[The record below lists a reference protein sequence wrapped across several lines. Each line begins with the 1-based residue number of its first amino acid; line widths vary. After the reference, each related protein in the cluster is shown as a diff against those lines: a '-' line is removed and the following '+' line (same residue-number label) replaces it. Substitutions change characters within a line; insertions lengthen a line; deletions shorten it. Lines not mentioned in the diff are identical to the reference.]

1 MTISKTP
8 QGRWRARVKS
18 GRDVVASRTFDLK
31 RDAEAWES
39 AQRRML
45 DLGEFVDP
53 RAGRESLASA
63 LERWKEQRR
72 GTVASKTLSTE
83 GYALKHLPT
92 AMRNRPLAAIRASE
106 LEALYSTLLRTQ
118 ARATVCRFRNIISA
132 FWTWAVAERIIPRNI
147 AIESKVPKGRGE
159 DATREIYPFT
169 LDELRAVHADLSQ
182 HTTQANADIALILGL
197 TGLRWGELSA
207 LRVRDVQQLPYP
219 AFRVSRSKPDGQP
232 VRTVTKGG
240 SARTVPLPAEVAA
253 IVLPMLEGR
262 TPDAPLF
269 PSATG
274 SNRSG
279 RNWTRDAHW
288 SDFGRGRRVH
298 DLRHT
303 AATLWLSSG
312 VDLKTAQTWLGH
324 STAKLT
330 ADTYAHFLGSDAD
343 TAALARMNAVL
354 SDAGGR
360 RGDALVD
367 NLALSG
373 KRKTE
378 ESAGSRG

>member
-1 MTISKTP
+1 MTISKTTR
-8 QGRWRARVKS
+8 GRWRARVKS
-18 GRDVVASRTFDLK
+18 GRTVVASRTFDLK

-63 LERWKEQRR
+63 LGRWQTQRE

-83 GYALKHLPT
+83 KYALNHLPPT
-92 AMRNRPLAAIRASE
+92 MRNRPLAAVRSAD
-106 LEALYSTLLRTQ
+106 LEALYATLLRTQ
-118 ARATVCRFRNIISA
+118 ARSTVMRFRNIISA
-132 FWTWAVAERIIPRNI
+132 FWTWAVSERMVSRNV

-159 DATREIYPFT
+159 DSTREIYPFT
-169 LDELRAVHADLSQ
+169 LEELRAVHADLSQ
-182 HTTQANADIALILGL
+182 HTTQTNADIALVLGL

-240 SARTVPLPAEVAA
+240 SARTVPLPAEVAR
-253 IVLPMLEGR
+253 IVLPLVQGVA
-262 TPDAPLF
+262 PDAPVF

-274 SNRSG
+274 SHRSG
-279 RNWTRDAHW
+279 RNWTRDSHW
-288 SDFGRGRRVH
+288 TEYGRGRRVH

-312 VDLKTAQTWLGH
+312 VDLKTAQAWLGH

-343 TAALARMNAVL
+343 SAALARMNDVL
-354 SDAGGR
+354 SEPGGR
-360 RGDALVD
+360 RGDAAED
-367 NLALSG
+367 NLAFPG
-373 KRKTE
+373 TRTGAIKR
-378 ESAGSRG
+378 R